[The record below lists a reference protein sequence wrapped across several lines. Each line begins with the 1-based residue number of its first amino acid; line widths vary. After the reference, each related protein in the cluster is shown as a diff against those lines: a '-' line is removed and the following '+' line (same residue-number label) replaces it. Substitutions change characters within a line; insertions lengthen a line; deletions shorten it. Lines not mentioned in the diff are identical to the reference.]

1 MGMFPLFPSPTWPEH
16 CFPSPSEL
24 LKEKEFHPRR
34 GLSGREP
41 GLGLG
46 GGEGASRPAAA
57 VGRGQGGPGGRALA
71 IGCREAGAWR
81 EGAFPLPLLASLCML
96 PTGLHADTSPETYAP
111 GGSRQSLRQCSLH
124 RQNRKAQ
131 QGSLYPEPLKPR
143 TWPDTWIQPRF

>member
-1 MGMFPLFPSPTWPEH
+1 MLQGLQKPRAGRMVPADLVRREIRVLAHFLHHPSLP
-16 CFPSPSEL
+16 PS
-24 LKEKEFHPRR
+24 
-34 GLSGREP
+34 
-41 GLGLG
+41 
-46 GGEGASRPAAA
+46 
-57 VGRGQGGPGGRALA
+57 
-71 IGCREAGAWR
+71 
-81 EGAFPLPLLASLCML
+81 FPLPLLASLCML